1 MRLWKCKSRLQ
12 GRCGQLVLPE
22 VAFNS
27 LQMAGSGRSSLPSAW
42 SPFFILYLP
51 YDPPIYMHALT
62 CSLNKSHLLPLSLPL
77 FFSLSPSLS
86 LSVLLSLPIS
96 ASLPYFV
103 SLSLSLPLL
112 CLPISLSLVDLCP
125 ISSPSP
131 PPSLLSQLW
140 VFFTA
145 PGRLKM
151 SHFNST
157 LMERTLCLSLL

>member
-1 MRLWKCKSRLQ
+1 MDSLCYLRLRLIACRWQ
-12 GRCGQLVLPE
+12 VAAVPVCPLPGPH
-22 VAFNS
+22 S
-27 LQMAGSGRSSLPSAW
+27 LFYICRTTP
-42 SPFFILYLP
+42 PYTRTHLYVHSIN
-51 YDPPIYMHALT
+51 PICCL
-62 CSLNKSHLLPLSLPL
+62 
-77 FFSLSPSLS
+77 SLS
-86 LSVLLSLPIS
+86 LSSSPSLPPFLSPFCSLSLFQPHY
-96 ASLPYFV
+96 LTL